1 MPFLPLRLF
10 ASRLVALRLP
20 NPNWPAICFII
31 LRASKNRLTRSLTSP
46 TATPDPL
53 AMRSRREPLMIFG
66 SARSAGVMPRM
77 IACSLSSWR
86 SSTCASW
93 SFIWFAPGSMP
104 RMLPIGPILR
114 IGEHLLE
121 EVLQRQLAGA
131 DLGRGLGRLL
141 GVEGLLGLLDQGEQV
156 AHPED
161 AAGHPV
167 RVEDVEVGEL
177 LAVGREQDRLAGDL
191 PDRQRRTTAGVAVQ
205 LGEHDAGE
213 ADAVAER
220 LGRGHG
226 VLADHRVDD
235 EQGLVGRDGVADVRG
250 LLHQLGVDAE
260 AARGVD
266 DHDVVV
272 LLDGV
277 RDAAAGDVDRVA
289 DPVARARART
299 WARPPARRR
308 SAAG

>member
-1 MPFLPLRLF
+1 
-10 ASRLVALRLP
+10 
-20 NPNWPAICFII
+20 
-31 LRASKNRLTRSLTSP
+31 
-46 TATPDPL
+46 
-53 AMRSRREPLMIFG
+53 
-66 SARSAGVMPRM
+66 M

-114 IGEHLLE
+114 MASICSRKSSSVSSPVPIFAA
-121 EVLQRQLAGA
+121 VLAVCSA
-131 DLGRGLGRLL
+131 SKC
-141 GVEGLLGLLDQGEQV
+141 LLGLLDEREQV

-161 AAGHPV
+161 ARGHPV
-167 RVEDVEVGEL
+167 GVEDVEVGEL
-177 LAVGREQDRLAGDL
+177 LAVAREQDRLAGDL
-191 PDRQRRTTAGVAVQ
+191 PHRQRGTTAGVAVQ

-235 EQGLVGRDGVADVRG
+235 EQGLVRRHGVADVRG

-289 DPVARARART
+289 DPVARAPGART